1 MRLLGENL
9 VETIKIV
16 LATGGAAVLLWS
28 LTLRLGGRPDAHKR
42 LRDGLLL
49 ALGLLGGACW
59 WNLFE
64 LQEGTYFHVWD
75 TYHYYVG
82 AKYFRE
88 LGYTRLYRCT
98 AIADAE
104 DGFLED
110 VRRRQVRDLDTNVL
124 LGTQEIIAEP
134 GKCKEHFSEERWLGF
149 KHDVGFFRGRAPGNS
164 WAAIQVDH
172 GYNPTPVWGIL
183 GTTLASTGPASTSQ
197 LRVLALLDPLL
208 LLVMWA
214 FVGRVFGWRAM
225 CVALLYWGTNY
236 PARFFWVGGAYLRQ
250 DWLAAMT
257 IGLCLLRRGRMA
269 SAGFMLTLSA
279 LLRVFP
285 AFILVG
291 IAVKALMEMW
301 AGRKVALAG
310 RYRSLAAG
318 CITAVVVLIPAS
330 VVVAGSW
337 SAWPAFVANS
347 RKYLNTPSTNFM
359 GLKTVMAYN
368 HDWRA
373 SRVVPLGLE
382 EDRWQLWQDARRR
395 QFEERC
401 YLFAALV
408 FGFVILL
415 VLAVRNQEDW
425 VAAVLGVAMI
435 PVATE
440 VACYYYSALLVYG
453 FLGARREGLGAALC
467 ALAAVTGLIGKF
479 MSFNDVRFF
488 LISAATVGFVCAATA
503 SVAIWPMTR
512 TRLFVGDQTAH
523 RQHC

>member
-1 MRLLGENL
+1 MRLLSDNL

-16 LATGGAAVLLWS
+16 VATGGAAVLLWG
-28 LTLRLGGRPDAHKR
+28 LALRPGRRPDAHKR
-42 LRDGLLL
+42 LRDALLL

-64 LQEGTYFHVWD
+64 FHGGTYFHVWD
-75 TYHYYVG
+75 AYHYYVG

-104 DGFLED
+104 DGFLEN
-110 VRRRQVRDLDTNVL
+110 VRRRQVRDLESNVL
-124 LGTQEIIAEP
+124 RSTQEILAEP
-134 GKCKEHFSEERWLGF
+134 EKCKGHFSAERWLGF
-149 KHDVGFFRGRAPGNS
+149 KHDIDFFRSRAPGKL
-164 WAAIQVDH
+164 WAVIQLDH

-214 FVGRVFGWRAM
+214 CVGWAFGWRAM

-236 PARFFWVGGAYLRQ
+236 PARFSWVGGAYLRQ
-250 DWLAAMT
+250 DWLAMMT

-269 SAGFMLTLSA
+269 SAGFMLTFSA

-291 IAVKALMEMW
+291 IALKALMDMW
-301 AGRKVALAG
+301 AGRSVALSG
-310 RYRSLAAG
+310 RHRRLAVG
-318 CITAVVVLIPAS
+318 CIAAVVVLIPTS

-347 RKYLNTPSTNFM
+347 RKYLNTPATNLM
-359 GLKTVMAYN
+359 GLRTVMAYN
-368 HDWRA
+368 HDWRV
-373 SRVVPLGLE
+373 SRIVPLGLE
-382 EDRWQLWQDARRR
+382 QDRWQVWQEVRRR
-395 QFEERC
+395 QFEERR

-415 VLAVRNQEDW
+415 ARAVRNQDDW

-440 VACYYYSALLVYG
+440 VGSYYYSVLLVYG

-467 ALAAVTGLIGKF
+467 ALAAVSGLIGKF
-479 MSFNDVRFF
+479 VWSDDVRFT
-488 LISAATVGFVCAATA
+488 LISAATVGFVCMATA
-503 SVAIWPMTR
+503 SVAVRPMTR
-512 TRLFVGDQTAH
+512 SCPVLRDQTG
-523 RQHC
+523 

>member
-1 MRLLGENL
+1 MRLLGDNL
-9 VETIKIV
+9 VETIKVV
-16 LATGGAAVLLWS
+16 LATGGAALLLWS
-28 LTLRLGGRPDAHKR
+28 LALRVVGRPDAYKR
-42 LRDGLLL
+42 LRDALLL

-64 LQEGTYFHVWD
+64 FHHEGTYFHVWD
-75 TYHYYVG
+75 AYHYYVG

-110 VRRRQVRDLDTNVL
+110 VRQRQVRDLETNVL
-124 LGTQEIIAEP
+124 RGTQEILAEP
-134 GKCKEHFSEERWLGF
+134 EKCKEHFSEERWLGF
-149 KHDVGFFRGRAPGNS
+149 KHDIDFFRSRAPS
-164 WAAIQVDH
+164 RLWADMQVDH

-208 LLVMWA
+208 LLVMWVC
-214 FVGRVFGWRAM
+214 VGRVFGWRAM

-236 PARFFWVGGAYLRQ
+236 PGRFMWVGGAYLRQ

-269 SAGFMLTLSA
+269 STGFMLTPSA

-285 AFILVG
+285 AFILAG
-291 IAVKALMEMW
+291 IALKALMEMW
-301 AGRKVALAG
+301 AGRKVALSA
-310 RYRSLAAG
+310 RYRSLAVG
-318 CITAVVVLIPAS
+318 CIAAVVVLVPTS

-337 SAWPAFVANS
+337 SAWPEFVANS
-347 RKYLNTPSTNFM
+347 RKYLDTPSTNFV

-382 EDRWQLWQDARRR
+382 QDRWQVWREARRR
-395 QFEERC
+395 QFEERR

-415 VLAVRNQEDW
+415 ALAVRKQEDW

-435 PVATE
+435 PAATE

-453 FLGARREGLGAALC
+453 LLGARREGLGAALC
-467 ALAAVTGLIGKF
+467 ALAAVTGLIAKF
-479 MSFNDVRFF
+479 VSSYDVRFF
-488 LISAATVGFVCAATA
+488 LISGAVVGFVYAAAA
-503 SVAIWPMTR
+503 SVAIWTR
-512 TRLFVGDQTAH
+512 TRPFVGDQMAH

>member
-1 MRLLGENL
+1 MFLSDNQ

-16 LATGGAAVLLWS
+16 VATGGAAVLLWG
-28 LTLRLGGRPDAHKR
+28 LALRLLRRPDAHKR

-59 WNLFE
+59 WNLFV
-64 LQEGTYFHVWD
+64 LQGGTYLHVGD

-88 LGYTRLYRCT
+88 LGYTRLYWCT
-98 AIADAE
+98 VIADAE

-110 VRRRQVRDLDTNVL
+110 VRRRQVRDLESNVL
-124 LGTQEIIAEP
+124 RGTREILAEP
-134 GKCKEHFSEERWLGF
+134 EKCRQHFSEERWLGF
-149 KHDVGFFRGRAPGNS
+149 KHDIDFFRSRAPGNQ
-164 WAAIQVDH
+164 WAAIQLDH
-172 GYNPTPVWGIL
+172 GYNPPPVWGIL

-214 FVGRVFGWRAM
+214 CVGRVFGWRAM

-236 PARFFWVGGAYLRQ
+236 PGRFGWVGGAYLRQ

-285 AFILVG
+285 GFILVG
-291 IAVKALMEMW
+291 IALKAMMDMW
-301 AGRKVALAG
+301 AGRRVALSA
-310 RYRSLAAG
+310 RYRSLAVG
-318 CITAVVVLIPAS
+318 CIAAVVVLIPAS

-347 RKYLNTPSTNFM
+347 RKYLNTPVTNFV

-382 EDRWQLWQDARRR
+382 EDRWQLWQEARRR
-395 QFEERC
+395 QFEERR

-415 VLAVRNQEDW
+415 ALAVRNQEDW
-425 VAAVLGVAMI
+425 VAAVLGVALI
-435 PVATE
+435 PMATE
-440 VACYYYSALLVYG
+440 VLCYYYSVLLVYG
-453 FLGARREGLGAALC
+453 FLGPRREGLGAALC

-479 MSFNDVRFF
+479 VWSNDMRYL
-488 LISAATVGFVCAATA
+488 LISVAVVGFAWAATA

-512 TRLFVGDQTAH
+512 THPSVGDQPALG
-523 RQHC
+523 QHC

>member
-1 MRLLGENL
+1 MRLLGDNA

-16 LATGGAAVLLWS
+16 LASGGAVVLLWS
-28 LTLRLGGRPDAHKR
+28 LALRLRGRPDAHKR
-42 LRDGLLL
+42 LRDGLIL

-64 LQEGTYFHVWD
+64 FQGGAYLHVWD
-75 TYHYYVG
+75 TYHYYIG

-110 VRRRQVRDLDTNVL
+110 VRRRQVRDLETNVL
-124 LGTQEIIAEP
+124 GGTQEILAEP

-149 KHDVGFFRGRAPGNS
+149 KHDIDFFRSRAHGNS
-164 WAAIQVDH
+164 WAAIQLDH
-172 GYNPTPVWGIL
+172 GYNATPVWGIV
-183 GTTLASTGPASTSQ
+183 GTTLASTAPASVSQ

-214 FVGRVFGWRAM
+214 CVGRVFGWRAM
-225 CVALLYWGTNY
+225 CVALLYWGTNF
-236 PARFFWVGGAYLRQ
+236 PARFMWFGGAYLRQ

-257 IGLCLLRRGRMA
+257 IGLCLLRRERMA
-269 SAGFMLTLSA
+269 SAGFVLTLSA
-279 LLRVFP
+279 LLRIFP

-291 IAVKALMEMW
+291 IAFKALMEMW
-301 AGRKVALAG
+301 AGRKVALST
-310 RYRSLAAG
+310 RYRRLAVG
-318 CITAVVVLIPAS
+318 CIAAVVVLIPTS

-337 SAWPAFVANS
+337 SAWPGFVANS
-347 RKYLNTPSTNFM
+347 RKHLNSPATNLM
-359 GLKTVMAYN
+359 GLKTVLAYN
-368 HDWRA
+368 HEWRVA
-373 SRVVPLGLE
+373 RVVPLGLE
-382 EDRWQLWQDARRR
+382 QDRWQPWQEARRR
-395 QFEERC
+395 QFEERR

-408 FGFVILL
+408 IGFVILL
-415 VLAVRNQEDW
+415 ALAVRSQEDW

-435 PVATE
+435 PVATDM
-440 VACYYYSALLVYG
+440 ACYYYSALLVYG
-453 FLGARREGLGAALC
+453 LLGARREGLGAALC

-479 MSFNDVRFF
+479 VWSNDVRFF
-488 LISAATVGFVCAATA
+488 LISVAVLGFVCAATT

-512 TRLFVGDQTAH
+512 